1 MNKLSLSVISMLAIM
16 ALMAPSMAQ
25 SKAQDIAQQQL
36 LVDRFEAQPMQ
47 LLDVRSSEEYQQGHI
62 KGAINISFD
71 VISEHAAKL
80 DKEQPI
86 VVYCRSGRRAGI
98 AIETLQQLGFTK
110 LYHLEGDMMGWTE
123 KDLPVITQ
131 P

>member
-1 MNKLSLSVISMLAIM
+1 MNKLSLSVVSMLAIM

>member
-1 MNKLSLSVISMLAIM
+1 MIKMTLGALCTVLALAISN
-16 ALMAPSMAQ
+16 PVIAQ
-25 SKAQDIAQQQL
+25 SKAQDIDQQQL

-47 LLDVRSSEEYQQGHI
+47 LLDVRSNEEYQQGHI
-62 KGAINISFD
+62 KGAVNISFD
-71 VISEHAAKL
+71 VISEHTAQL
-80 DKEQPI
+80 DKERPI

-110 LYHLEGDMMGWTE
+110 LYHLDGDMIGWSE

>member
-1 MNKLSLSVISMLAIM
+1 MNKLSLSVVSMLAIM

-62 KGAINISFD
+62 KGAINVSFD

>member
-1 MNKLSLSVISMLAIM
+1 MNKLTLGVITMLTLLVLAT
-16 ALMAPSMAQ
+16 PSAAQ
-25 SKAQDIAQQQL
+25 SKPQDIAQQQL

-80 DKEQPI
+80 DKDQPI

>member
-1 MNKLSLSVISMLAIM
+1 MNKLTLGVITMLT
-16 ALMAPSMAQ
+16 LLVLTTPSAAQ
-25 SKAQDIAQQQL
+25 SKPQDIAQQQL